1 MAETRPYHGLTT
13 RHGFTLIELLIVVAI
28 ISLLLS
34 IMVPAYRAAKEI
46 ARQTVCLTQLRAIG
60 IAVEGYSTKF
70 GCRLAESPPGKLW
83 QPCPERQ
90 LLQAQLVTVQE
101 TFFCPSDS
109 PNSYAE
115 TPTLFERAD
124 TGVQV
129 QGLFWPGPQD
139 DGKVKFVRQMDRFD
153 RAPPFEWLQSSYM
166 WNECQLEDENVL
178 DGSTPAEIGIVS
190 EGNHVAN
197 RRDWGCLA
205 VPVGADRRR
214 DQVHRRETVNFL
226 FGDSHAGNVPLD
238 QVGTIPS
245 KP

>member
-1 MAETRPYHGLTT
+1 VAEMRSNQGLAE

-34 IMVPAYRAAKEI
+34 IMVPAYRAAKES

-60 IAVEGYSTKF
+60 IAVEEYSTKF

-83 QPCPERQ
+83 QPRPERQ
-90 LLQAQLVTVQE
+90 LLQAQLVAVQE

-115 TPTLFERAD
+115 TPTLFERADTGVQVQGLFWPGPQDDERAD

-178 DGSTPAEIGIVS
+178 LIFV
-190 EGNHVAN
+190 
-197 RRDWGCLA
+197 L
-205 VPVGADRRR
+205 
-214 DQVHRRETVNFL
+214 
-226 FGDSHAGNVPLD
+226 
-238 QVGTIPS
+238 
-245 KP
+245 